1 MSTIAW
7 IILLILLIPALA
19 VLAWVILGESFVRVP
34 SGKLGVL
41 MVRGRATDT
50 TLAPGVHFIFA
61 LRRRMVVMYP
71 AVEMTYRAGGLPESA
86 DQPELDRTGPGV
98 TLFLGDRTSATVSYT
113 ARFRLIPDQL
123 RQIHERYGPGGI
135 FGVVRDKCTH
145 VLITELGNKEITV
158 DDVFGAAR
166 DACQES
172 VGTDIAEV
180 LKSEGIDVTAFL
192 LGTIEL
198 GRTGEAIQAI
208 SRARHELEQ
217 EQVAAATRLVRATND
232 VELGAHTG
240 SAGEAGWR
248 YRETDLWRD
257 LVERTQNLNIALQ
270 ALNRGPIEPSGGA
283 ASTTAPSPST
293 NEQQR

>member
-7 IILLILLIPALA
+7 IILLIFLIPALA
-19 VLAWVILGESFVRVP
+19 LLAWVILGESFIRVP
-34 SGKLGVL
+34 AGKLGLL
-41 MVRGRATDT
+41 MVRGRPTDT
-50 TLAPGVHFIFA
+50 TLVPGVHFIFA

-71 AVEMTYRAGGLPESA
+71 AVEMTYRAGGVPEAA

-113 ARFRLIPDQL
+113 VRFRLIPDQL

-135 FGVVRDKCTH
+135 FGAVRDKSTQ
-145 VLITELGNKEITV
+145 VLTTDLGNKEITV

-172 VGTDIAEV
+172 VGADIAEV
-180 LKSEGIDVTAFL
+180 LKADGIDVTAFL
-192 LGTIEL
+192 LGTVEL
-198 GRTGEAIQAI
+198 GRTGEVIQAI

-217 EQVAAATRLVRATND
+217 EHAAAETRLARATND
-232 VELGAHTG
+232 LQLGAHTG

-270 ALNRGPIEPSGGA
+270 ALNRGPIEPGSGA
-283 ASTTAPSPST
+283 ASTTPPSPST